1 MCCDGSAAEYRALQQ
16 TLLGGLQMLLEFC
29 RGRRRAVTLGGT
41 ALLALLNGSPP
52 ARAQDQPPANPP
64 AQTQAPQESP
74 AAPTAPAPPAQAPSA
89 PAPAPQ
95 IRGGSQLPEIN
106 VFGARRPAPRAVAR
120 RTAPARTAPTT
131 TVPPVSPAEALTQR
145 SNSLDQA
152 RSDLY
157 TTIGT
162 TSDTIT
168 HQTIEEL
175 PQGANASVE
184 KVLLQAPGVSQ
195 DSAASGLLHVRND
208 HANVAFRINGVM
220 LPDGVTGFGS
230 IFDTRFIG
238 TASLVTGALPAEYG
252 MRTVGLVDITTRND
266 IFNNTGS
273 INYYFGS
280 RETIQPSFE
289 YGGTFGANCPSANS
303 ALPTKAPPSSSAN
316 CFGGVQYYFT
326 GSYLQT
332 NEGIENSTPFLTP
345 VNDFS
350 RQERGFAYMST
361 FLDPYTRLSLI
372 ASTYNATFEVPNV
385 FNAPLFPGIATPVF
399 GFSNFDSSKLNE
411 RQNEQTQ
418 FGVLALQRSVNG
430 FDGQFSY
437 FTRYNDLHFIP
448 DPAGDLL
455 INGIASDIS
464 RQSYTN
470 GFQGDASYAINPA
483 HTLRAGFTVS
493 AEQIWVDNTS
503 LVEAAPGGVPT
514 TPADVLSITDDV
526 AKLGWLA
533 GVYAQDEW
541 KITNQLTLNAGLRF
555 DQMWQFVDANQLSPR
570 ASLIYKPFD
579 GTTFHAGYARYFTPP
594 VLVEAAPANIA
605 LFNNTTGQ
613 APNTGTSPVLPERSH
628 YFDTGLDQKIVFG
641 CTTSGLKDCTT
652 LDLGL
657 DAYYKIA
664 KDLIDNGQFGQA
676 LVLSAFNY
684 AQGVAQG
691 VEFSAK
697 YHSGNFQA
705 YANLAASQEKATQP
719 VSNQYLFNNT
729 TPLTDLGG
737 LTQFQYLS
745 THWIYTDHNQFV
757 TGSAGLSYKWNG
769 TTFSTDMIYGS
780 GLRNGDANIDAL
792 APYAQ
797 FNVGIARDFDMPDH
811 QPVTVRFDV
820 VNIFDTIYQIRNGTG
835 IGVFAPQ
842 YGPRRGYF
850 IGIKKK
856 ICADP
861 NSGDCRNLAQND
873 RRDYASAFKWPSAP
887 VFDRYNW
894 SGFYLGLNAGGVF
907 TANTATISGGG
918 GSASVNERGFIG
930 GAQFGANYQTGP
942 MVWGFEADYDASTQN
957 QSLPAGV
964 LSGSTSAMPWL
975 ATLRGRFGVAFDR
988 TLVYGTA
995 GGAAGELKSM
1005 FAIPAGTTSTTVTDG
1020 TWTAGGGIEY
1030 GLTDHLSARVEYLYL
1045 GKGNIATGVIGSP
1058 ATTITSRV
1066 QDNLVRAALNY
1077 RFSVW

>member
-1 MCCDGSAAEYRALQQ
+1 
-16 TLLGGLQMLLEFC
+16 
-29 RGRRRAVTLGGT
+29 
-41 ALLALLNGSPP
+41 
-52 ARAQDQPPANPP
+52 
-64 AQTQAPQESP
+64 
-74 AAPTAPAPPAQAPSA
+74 
-89 PAPAPQ
+89 
-95 IRGGSQLPEIN
+95 
-106 VFGARRPAPRAVAR
+106 
-120 RTAPARTAPTT
+120 
-131 TVPPVSPAEALTQR
+131 VPPVSPAEVLTQR
-145 SNSLDQA
+145 SNSFDQA
-152 RSDLY
+152 RSNLY

-162 TSDTIT
+162 TSDTLS
-168 HQTIEEL
+168 HDTIQAL
-175 PQGANASVE
+175 PQGANAPVE
-184 KVLLQAPGVSQ
+184 KVLLQTPGVSQ

-208 HANVAFRINGVM
+208 HANVQFRINGVM

-230 IFDTRFIG
+230 IFDTNFIG
-238 TASLVTGALPAEYG
+238 SASLVVGALPAEFG
-252 MRTVGLVDITTRND
+252 LRTVGLVDLTTRKD
-266 IFNNTGS
+266 IFNNSGS

-289 YGGTFGANCPSANS
+289 YGGTFGANCPSAS
-303 ALPTKAPPSSSAN
+303 TAVPTKAPASAPAT

-332 NEGIENSTPFLTP
+332 NEGIENTTPFLNP
-345 VNDFS
+345 VHDFS
-350 RQERGFAYMST
+350 RQERGFAYLST

-372 ASTYNATFEVPNV
+372 AGSFTASFQIPNV

-411 RQNEQTQ
+411 RQNEQSQ
-418 FGVLALQRSVNG
+418 YGVLALQRSING
-430 FDGQFSY
+430 FDGQISY
-437 FTRYNDLHFIP
+437 FTRYNNLHFIP
-448 DPAGDLL
+448 DPTGDLL
-455 INGIASDIS
+455 LNGIASDIS

-470 GFQGDASYAINPA
+470 GFQGDAAYAITPA

-503 LVEAAPGGVPT
+503 LVEPVNPITMTASPT
-514 TPADVLSITDDV
+514 PFSITDDV
-526 AKLGWLA
+526 HKVGWLA
-533 GVYAQDEW
+533 GIYAQDEW
-541 KITNQLTLNAGLRF
+541 KITDKLTLNAGLRF

-570 ASLIYKPFD
+570 VNFTYKPFE

-613 APNTGTSPVLPERSH
+613 APNTGTNPVLPERSH
-628 YFDTGLDQKIVFG
+628 YFDAGINQKIVFG

-684 AQGVAQG
+684 DQGVAQG

-705 YANLAASQEKATQP
+705 YANLAVGQEKATRP
-719 VSNQYLFNNT
+719 VSNQFLIDNT
-729 TPLTDLGG
+729 TPLADLGG
-737 LTQFQYLS
+737 LTRFQYLS
-745 THWIYTDHNQFV
+745 THWIYTDHNQYV
-757 TGSAGLSYKWNG
+757 TGSAGLAYKWNG

-780 GLRNGDANIDAL
+780 GLRTGDANIDAV

-797 FNVGIARDFDMPDH
+797 FNVGLARDFDMPDH

-820 VNIFDTIYQIRNGTG
+820 VNVFDTVYQIRSGTG

-861 NSGDCRNLAQND
+861 SASDCRNIARDD
-873 RRDYASAFKWPSAP
+873 RRDYASGFKWPTSPAP
-887 VFDRYNW
+887 VAGRYNW
-894 SGFYLGLNAGGVF
+894 SGFYIGLNAGGAFGINTV
-907 TANTATISGGG
+907 TASGGG
-918 GSASVNERGFIG
+918 GSASVKEPGFLG
-930 GAQFGANYQTGP
+930 GAQVGANYQTGP
-942 MVWGFEADYDASTQN
+942 MVWGFEADYDTSTQN
-957 QSLPAGV
+957 KSLPAGV
-964 LSGSTSAMPWL
+964 LTGSTSQTPWF
-975 ATLRGRFGVAFDR
+975 ATLRGRVGIAFDR
-988 TLVYGTA
+988 YLIYGTA
-995 GGAAGELKSM
+995 GGAAGELRSIV
-1005 FAIPAGTTSTTVTDG
+1005 AIPAGTTNTTVTYG
-1020 TWTAGGGIEY
+1020 SWIAGAGIEY
-1030 GLTDHLSARVEYLYL
+1030 GITDNLSARVEYLYL
-1045 GKGNIATGVIGSP
+1045 DKGHIATAVIGPP

-1066 QDNLVRAALNY
+1066 QDNLVRVGLNY
-1077 RFSVW
+1077 RFTTW

>member
-1 MCCDGSAAEYRALQQ
+1 
-16 TLLGGLQMLLEFC
+16 
-29 RGRRRAVTLGGT
+29 
-41 ALLALLNGSPP
+41 
-52 ARAQDQPPANPP
+52 
-64 AQTQAPQESP
+64 
-74 AAPTAPAPPAQAPSA
+74 
-89 PAPAPQ
+89 
-95 IRGGSQLPEIN
+95 
-106 VFGARRPAPRAVAR
+106 VAR
-120 RTAPARTAPTT
+120 RVAPPPS
-131 TVPPVSPAEALTQR
+131 TVPPLSPAEVIAGKN
-145 SNSLDQA
+145 NSFDQA
-152 RSDLY
+152 RSNLY

-162 TSDTIT
+162 TSDTIS
-168 HQTIEEL
+168 HDTIQAL
-175 PQGANASVE
+175 PQGANAPVE

-208 HANVAFRINGVM
+208 HANVQFRINGVF

-230 IFDTRFIG
+230 IFDTNFIG
-238 TASLVTGALPAEYG
+238 SASLVTGALPAEYG
-252 MRTVGLVDITTRND
+252 LRTVGLVDLTTRSD

-303 ALPTKAPPSSSAN
+303 AVPTKAPASSSTT

-332 NEGIENSTPFLTP
+332 NEGIENSTPFLNP
-345 VNDFS
+345 IHDFS
-350 RQERGFAYMST
+350 QQERGFAYMST

-372 ASTYNATFEVPNV
+372 AGSYNASFQIPNV
-385 FNAPLFPGIATPVF
+385 TNAPLFPGIATPVF

-411 RQNEQTQ
+411 RQNEQSQ
-418 FGVLALQRSVNG
+418 YGVLALQRSING
-430 FDGQFSY
+430 FDGQLSY
-437 FTRYNDLHFIP
+437 FTRYNNLHFIP

-455 INGIASDIS
+455 LNGIASDIS

-470 GFQGDASYAINPA
+470 GFQGDAAYAINSA
-483 HTLRAGFTVS
+483 HTLRAGFFVS

-503 LVEAAPGGVPT
+503 LVELAPGGVPT
-514 TPADVLSITDDV
+514 TPPAIASITDDV

-533 GVYAQDEW
+533 GIYAQDEW
-541 KITNQLTLNAGLRF
+541 KITDKLTMNAGLRF
-555 DQMWQFVDANQLSPR
+555 DQMWEFVDANQLSPR
-570 ASLIYKPFD
+570 LSFTYKPFE

-613 APNTGTSPVLPERSH
+613 SPNTGTNPVLPERSH
-628 YFDTGLDQKIVFG
+628 YFDAGINQKIVFG

-664 KDLIDNGQFGQA
+664 RDLIDNGQFGQA

-684 AQGVAQG
+684 DQGVAQG

-705 YANLAASQEKATQP
+705 YANLAVGQEKATRP
-719 VSNQYLFNNT
+719 VSNQFLFDNT
-729 TPLTDLGG
+729 TPLADLGG
-737 LTQFQYLS
+737 LTRFQYLS
-745 THWIYTDHNQFV
+745 THWIYTDHNQYV
-757 TGSAGLSYKWNG
+757 TGSAGLAYKWNG

-780 GLRNGDANIDAL
+780 GLRTGDANIDTI

-797 FNVGIARDFDMPDH
+797 FNVGLARDFDMPDH

-820 VNIFDTIYQIRNGTG
+820 VNVFDTVYQIRNGTG

-861 NSGDCRNLAQND
+861 NASDCRNIARDD
-873 RRDYASAFKWPSAP
+873 RRDYTGGFKWPASA
-887 VFDRYNW
+887 VSDRYNW
-894 SGFYLGLNAGGVF
+894 SGFYLGLNAGGAFGINTV
-907 TANTATISGGG
+907 TASGGG
-918 GSASVNERGFIG
+918 GSASVKEPGFLG
-930 GAQFGANYQTGP
+930 GGQVGANYQTGP
-942 MVWGFEADYDASTQN
+942 VVWGFEADYDASTQN
-957 QSLPAGV
+957 KSLPAGA
-964 LSGSTSAMPWL
+964 LTGSTSQTPWL
-975 ATLRGRFGVAFDR
+975 ATLRGRVGIAFDR
-988 TLVYGTA
+988 YLVYATA
-995 GGAAGELKSM
+995 GGAAGELRSI
-1005 FAIPAGTTSTTVTDG
+1005 ANVPAATTNTTVTYG
-1020 TWTAGGGIEY
+1020 TWTAGAGLEY
-1030 GLTDHLSARVEYLYL
+1030 GITDNLSARVEYLYL
-1045 GKGNIATGVIGSP
+1045 DKNNISTGVVGP
-1058 ATTITSRV
+1058 PPTQITSHL
-1066 QDNLVRAALNY
+1066 QNNLLRAGLNY
-1077 RFSVW
+1077 RFPITQ